1 MSSSVTDKGI
11 PSQTLYVF
19 NPEHDLCLANGDPN
33 YVPPASALDFA
44 RRGVGN
50 MRVIYGDDAEV
61 IAADDFAL
69 WRSRHDDAAL
79 RKIVPWGWDAR
90 LKQTLLR
97 QGADI
102 RLLPSD
108 LYIDRLRNLQH
119 RSTVM
124 PLQPLVWQ
132 ARSAGDVAGLLSQY
146 PRLVLKAPWSGSGRG
161 LRWVD
166 KALSSQDEAW
176 IAKTVEAQHCVMVE
190 VRYNVKEN
198 FAFEFYIEDDM
209 VRLAG
214 LSLFVTQSGVYRH
227 NILLSDDEIRRRLNI
242 SPDAES
248 ALMHW
253 IRMAIV
259 PDYEGYLG
267 IDLILT
273 DEGEVV
279 VSEVNLRH
287 TMGIVAHQYLLRHP
301 ELEGREFKV

>member
-1 MSSSVTDKGI
+1 M
-11 PSQTLYVF
+11 PPQTLYVF

-50 MRVIYGDDAEV
+50 MRVIYGNDAEV

-69 WRSRHDDAAL
+69 WRSSHDDSAL

-97 QGADI
+97 QGAAPW
-102 RLLPSD
+102 LLPSD

-124 PLQPLVWQ
+124 PLQPFVWQ
-132 ARSAGDVAGLLSQY
+132 VRCAGEVTELLSQH
-146 PRLVLKAPWSGSGRG
+146 PRLVLKAPWSGSGRR

-166 KALSSQDEAW
+166 KELSAQDEAW
-176 IAKTVEAQHCVMVE
+176 IAKTVETQRCVMAE

-198 FAFEFYIEDDM
+198 FAFEFFIEDDM
-209 VRLAG
+209 VRLVG

-227 NILLSDDEIRRRLNI
+227 NILLPDDEIRRRLNI
-242 SPDAES
+242 SQDAES

-267 IDLILT
+267 IDLMLT

-287 TMGIVAHQYLLRHP
+287 TMGLVAHQYLFSHP
-301 ELEGREFKV
+301 DKEFNSFNFMV